1 VVAVRRVLVG
11 VQVFLIIAA
20 SFTILSN
27 AEVGSWTPD
36 FRLKVQART
45 DKLASIRAENLLLQ
59 QVPPA
64 VHDSAGSIR
73 NTYGTA
79 LTLIE
84 NNSSNM
90 RPLSGGAGSPTNVS
104 VLAVLAEKR
113 GFPSHI
119 LEMSDTKPV
128 RAEAILRD
136 EQQKASASVVRTLDR
151 QIAAE
156 TRRTSLLREQAVQA
170 FVDVLV
176 PIPVGGAIA
185 REFAKAAVV
194 DVMNAGFTAVSGRV
208 DAVALRARL
217 NIFLQNPKSSSVGLA
232 QTISG
237 KVTALVAE
245 KKYGEFRDAFLKGV
259 KGGWAVTENP
269 DISRKLFIY
278 KSESG
283 NQPANQ
289 LYQVTV
295 GEDGSW
301 TVYNWGA
308 SKPEGTISP
317 SDIPQV
323 SIVIKG
329 DERYDQF
336 RRTFLKGIEK
346 GWVVT
351 ENPSIS
357 NRLFVHESE
366 SDNQLVNPLYQIK
379 VGQDGSWTVY
389 NWGESAPQGRIV
401 SREVPNVSIGAC
413 DCEE

>member
-1 VVAVRRVLVG
+1 MTHGSSGILLLILAVVALFLIGYAGWIAFGIAVLFGVAGTSLLWNKRGAFPELTFICAVAAAALIPHLVFLVAYNFSMQAAAAVNGIKPEPQLVGLALAYENFVADANDWFEANLGGSHAWLIAAIILVLIIAATFWKLRAAETVVAVRRVLVG

-136 EQQKASASVVRTLDR
+136 EQQKASASVVRT
-151 QIAAE
+151 A
-156 TRRTSLLREQAVQA
+156 
-170 FVDVLV
+170 
-176 PIPVGGAIA
+176 
-185 REFAKAAVV
+185 
-194 DVMNAGFTAVSGRV
+194 SG
-208 DAVALRARL
+208 
-217 NIFLQNPKSSSVGLA
+217 
-232 QTISG
+232 
-237 KVTALVAE
+237 
-245 KKYGEFRDAFLKGV
+245 
-259 KGGWAVTENP
+259 
-269 DISRKLFIY
+269 SR
-278 KSESG
+278 S
-283 NQPANQ
+283 
-289 LYQVTV
+289 
-295 GEDGSW
+295 
-301 TVYNWGA
+301 
-308 SKPEGTISP
+308 
-317 SDIPQV
+317 
-323 SIVIKG
+323 
-329 DERYDQF
+329 
-336 RRTFLKGIEK
+336 
-346 GWVVT
+346 
-351 ENPSIS
+351 
-357 NRLFVHESE
+357 
-366 SDNQLVNPLYQIK
+366 
-379 VGQDGSWTVY
+379 
-389 NWGESAPQGRIV
+389 
-401 SREVPNVSIGAC
+401 
-413 DCEE
+413 